1 MKFDIQINLSV
12 EADNELVAEKYIKEI
27 MDEVVKTENHVSSW
41 DYVEYIVE
49 DPQDIP
55 WET

>member
-55 WET
+55 WER

>member
-12 EADNELVAEKYIKEI
+12 EADNELEAEKYIKEI

>member
-12 EADNELVAEKYIKEI
+12 EADNELEAEKYIKEI

-41 DYVEYIVE
+41 DYIEYIME